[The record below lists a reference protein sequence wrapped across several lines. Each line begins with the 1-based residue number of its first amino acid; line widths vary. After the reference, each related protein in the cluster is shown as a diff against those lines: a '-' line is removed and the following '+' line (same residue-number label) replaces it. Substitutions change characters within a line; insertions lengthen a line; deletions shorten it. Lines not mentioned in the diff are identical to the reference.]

1 MSKKESVTGPG
12 VEDEA
17 NFVESIKRLR
27 EEKEWT
33 QADLARAMSDI
44 GWTGIYQ
51 TTVSRIENGSRPLR
65 MGEARGIA
73 KALGVPFSSMLAPIE
88 ETQPIRDLER
98 RVRNARASARQLD
111 RRQRQLETDLEKL
124 RPTYEQVVEHGAPEW
139 ATAWLREHIDRL
151 VSESEELL
159 GVDS

>member
-27 EEKEWT
+27 EEKDWT
-33 QADLARAMSDI
+33 QADLARAMGDI

-73 KALGVPFSSMLAPIE
+73 MALGVPFSSMMAPIDE
-88 ETQPIRDLER
+88 IQPVRDLER
-98 RVRNARASARQLD
+98 LVRQARADARRL
-111 RRQRQLETDLEKL
+111 RRQEDSLEKALEEL
-124 RPTYEQVVEHGAPEW
+124 RPTYDRVVEQGAPEW
-139 ATAWLREHIDRL
+139 ATDWLRQHIARL
-151 VSESEELL
+151 VEESEELL
-159 GVDS
+159 GVDN

>member
-1 MSKKESVTGPG
+1 MTGPG

-44 GWTGIYQ
+44 GRTGIYQ

-73 KALGVPFSSMLAPIE
+73 KALGVPFSSMMAPIE

-98 RVRNARASARQLD
+98 LVRVARLSARQLE
-111 RRQRQLETDLEKL
+111 RRQRQLEKDLGEL
-124 RPTYEQVVEHGAPEW
+124 RPAYERVVEQGAPEW
-139 ATAWLREHIDRL
+139 ATDWLRQHIDRL
-151 VSESEELL
+151 VEESEELL